1 MYKKLSETANA
12 EINKP
17 LANLI
22 NEVLSKFKKII
33 ENKPKDDNI
42 AKRSYILLKGFLSL
56 IIKFNHDKG

>member
-12 EINKP
+12 EINKS

-22 NEVLSKFKKII
+22 NKVLSKFKKII

-42 AKRSYILLKGFLSL
+42 AKRS
-56 IIKFNHDKG
+56 

>member
-33 ENKPKDDNI
+33 ENKPKDDHI
-42 AKRSYILLKGFLSL
+42 AKRS
-56 IIKFNHDKG
+56 

>member
-1 MYKKLSETANA
+1 MYKKLNETANA

-42 AKRSYILLKGFLSL
+42 AKRS
-56 IIKFNHDKG
+56 